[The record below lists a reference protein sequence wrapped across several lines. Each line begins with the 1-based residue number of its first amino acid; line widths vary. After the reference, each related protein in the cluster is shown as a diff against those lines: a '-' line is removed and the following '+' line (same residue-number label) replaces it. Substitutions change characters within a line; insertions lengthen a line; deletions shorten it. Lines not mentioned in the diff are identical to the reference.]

1 MVGVL
6 AVAAVAIYLVP
17 VGAHLLELPN
27 KIGLPPEQYMIVQ
40 RVYSGWALFGI
51 AIVAALVLTLWHA
64 WLVRSSP
71 RAFKLALA
79 AFACLAATQ
88 AIFWTLTYPVNVAS
102 ANWTSMPADFE
113 AARRQWEYSHAA
125 SAILT
130 LAAFLAILLSVA
142 RAPRDAAAAG
152 LRSGTAGGGAG

>member
-1 MVGVL
+1 VVGVL
-6 AVAAVAIYLVP
+6 AVVAVAIYLVP
-17 VGAHLLELPN
+17 VGAHLFELPN

-64 WLVRSSP
+64 RLVRSSP
-71 RAFKLALA
+71 RAFKLALV

-102 ANWTSMPADFE
+102 ANWTSMPASFE

-130 LAAFLAILLSVA
+130 FAAFLAILLSVA
-142 RAPRDAAAAG
+142 RAARDTAAAG